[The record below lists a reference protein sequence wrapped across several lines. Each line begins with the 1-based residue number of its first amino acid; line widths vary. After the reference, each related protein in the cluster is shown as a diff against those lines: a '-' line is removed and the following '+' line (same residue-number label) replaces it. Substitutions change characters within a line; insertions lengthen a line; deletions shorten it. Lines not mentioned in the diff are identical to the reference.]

1 MVYLDTSML
10 VAYYCPE
17 ALSQQAQSL
26 LSEAVK
32 PALSYLTEVELFSV
46 VAKKVRS
53 KEMGSADGNRILAK
67 FTSHVDGDFY
77 TIIPVEN
84 HHWRL
89 ARGWIGLFTTSLR
102 TLDVLHLSIAS
113 AEELELVT
121 ADKLLYQAAEIL
133 GVKAQLIGGR

>member
-1 MVYLDTSML
+1 MLYLDTSVL

-17 ALSQQAQSL
+17 ALSQQVQSL

-32 PALSYLTEVELFSV
+32 PALSYLTEVELFSA

-53 KEMGSADGNRILAK
+53 EEIRSADGNRILAK
-67 FTSHVDGDFY
+67 FSSHVDADFY
-77 TIIPVEN
+77 TIIAVVK

-89 ARGWIGLFTTSLR
+89 AKGWIGLFSTSLR
-102 TLDVLHLSIAS
+102 TLDALHLSIAS

-133 GVKAQLIGGR
+133 GVRAHLIGE

>member
-89 ARGWIGLFTTSLR
+89 ARGWIGLFTTLYITISSRYTPKGSKKKIYYRL
-102 TLDVLHLSIAS
+102 A
-113 AEELELVT
+113 
-121 ADKLLYQAAEIL
+121 KKNNLLLA
-133 GVKAQLIGGR
+133 